1 MLGKLDLKL
10 LGKINWNNGC
20 KMSLVHPC
28 NSCSKSQEHEQIL
41 VWVIPWYIT
50 FWSLKRRRKSKT
62 LSTENNKLKKRKHVK
77 YSQVMKEAK
86 RELRKIFLILR
97 KWALPKQLSTRR
109 KTLQELNPKGM
120 DTQVNPTD
128 STHLKMLQHNKSVTS
143 VEPNEM
149 KVRPQI
155 SLPRL

>member
-128 STHLKMLQHNKSVTS
+128 SYHLKMLQHNKSVTS